1 MDTVKFQKQLNSIPK
16 DFLTNKNEVSWQGL
30 SWKRR
35 NEHKYEVFLK
45 NLRLTLNYKQL
56 KIENSLHKFH
66 HGNNYQIFTYKQ
78 MKESIEELDSYFDF
92 SIYDFEVI
100 KYTPGIVVEA
110 KPEESYETWIDY
122 KSKGI
127 LPMVDFKK
135 GKVYGGCFKAGQIKV
150 KGYNK
155 TYEANKKL
163 DKDEKLT
170 EDLFRFEAEVNAKY
184 VAKNYGLPIQIVSDL
199 EDHAKFSK
207 SLDIMLGFYDKIN
220 KDHLDYSKLKCN
232 DYRNTGIFKDKKL
245 SHQYCINHPHTY
257 KKERSKFNA
266 LIKDSRY
273 QKKDILR
280 EDMLDTIQ
288 TMKSY

>member
-1 MDTVKFQKQLNSIPK
+1 
-16 DFLTNKNEVSWQGL
+16 
-30 SWKRR
+30 
-35 NEHKYEVFLK
+35 
-45 NLRLTLNYKQL
+45 
-56 KIENSLHKFH
+56 
-66 HGNNYQIFTYKQ
+66 
-78 MKESIEELDSYFDF
+78 MKESIGKLDSYFDF

-122 KSKGI
+122 KSKRI
-127 LPMVDFKK
+127 FSMVDFQK
-135 GKVYGGCFKAGQIKV
+135 GKVYGNYFKAGQIKV

-184 VAKNYGLPIQIVSDL
+184 VAKNYSLPIQIVSDL
-199 EDHAKFSK
+199 KDHAKFSK

-232 DYRNTGIFKDKKL
+232 DYRNIGIFKDKKL
-245 SHQYCINHPHTY
+245 SHQYHINHPHTY
-257 KKERSKFNA
+257 KKERTKFKA
-266 LIKDSRY
+266 LLRDKALTKDDPVR
-273 QKKDILR
+273 QKI
-280 EDMLDTIQ
+280 ENTII
-288 TMKSY
+288 TMKNY